1 MILPKKVELKVES
14 LQGGRYGGALGHFG
28 YVAMAGEFGF
38 GFY

>member
-1 MILPKKVELKVES
+1 MLLGVV
-14 LQGGRYGGALGHFG
+14 GGALGHFG